1 MRQHLGAEVNV
12 DGYWLPRHDQDKL
25 IELLD
30 QIPDLIEDLTIAI
43 SRQDRIAGGGPR
55 TRNGSDE
62 QPIPIGL
69 HAMEAADL
77 LHHTLTAWTNHVC
90 EQRNYPRPRN
100 DTLTLGRW
108 LKQHV
113 IALAL
118 TEGAEESLDEIQHA
132 IRQARR
138 ATDRPRDKSRVL
150 LGYCNQCTAQM
161 WGQPT
166 AGKPTCR
173 TCGEEL
179 SMDPI
184 RQEIDATMDRLILPA
199 KEAAVIITT
208 RYGTSIKAKSI
219 YDMAYRAK
227 NPIKPVELGD
237 GTTGFDVRTVVEDLK
252 KRGRIA

>member
-1 MRQHLGAEVNV
+1 MTDR
-12 DGYWLPRHDQDKL
+12 DGYYLPRHDQDKL

-100 DTLTLGRW
+100 DTLTLAAW
-108 LKQHV
+108 LKRWI

-118 TEGAEESLDEIQHA
+118 TEGSEEAPHDIRLAVRQARQAVDRPREKHIERPPDESLDAVGLTKDELREA
-132 IRQARR
+132 IYARTGQRIPRKHIDNWIRREHITTIEPGYYSLPSALDYLARR
-138 ATDRPRDKSRVL
+138 D
-150 LGYCNQCTAQM
+150 
-161 WGQPT
+161 
-166 AGKPTCR
+166 
-173 TCGEEL
+173 
-179 SMDPI
+179 
-184 RQEIDATMDRLILPA
+184 QEKMSA
-199 KEAAVIITT
+199 
-208 RYGTSIKAKSI
+208 
-219 YDMAYRAK
+219 
-227 NPIKPVELGD
+227 
-237 GTTGFDVRTVVEDLK
+237 
-252 KRGRIA
+252 

>member
-1 MRQHLGAEVNV
+1 MTDR
-12 DGYWLPRHDQDKL
+12 DGYYLDRPSQAAL

-30 QIPDLIEDLTIAI
+30 QIPDLVDDLTIAI
-43 SRQDRIAGGGPR
+43 TRQDRIAGGGPK

-108 LKQHV
+108 LKQHM

-138 ATDRPRDKSRVL
+138 ATDRPRPRLAEQHEVEL
-150 LGYCNQCTAQM
+150 LDYVPLTKKELRIAIK
-161 WGQPT
+161 
-166 AGKPTCR
+166 AR
-173 TCGEEL
+173 TGAEL
-179 SMDPI
+179 H
-184 RQEIDATMDRLILPA
+184 RQTLDSWIKRKRLIPDETGCYSLTDAIHLMRQHAKPA
-199 KEAAVIITT
+199 
-208 RYGTSIKAKSI
+208 
-219 YDMAYRAK
+219 
-227 NPIKPVELGD
+227 
-237 GTTGFDVRTVVEDLK
+237 
-252 KRGRIA
+252 